1 MKNTFLLTLLSTGIV
16 TLRPKPWKYFPTS
29 SLILSLP
36 CCSEWCFT
44 ERLLGLFSQPSSWVC
59 RLKQKDDQQTIHKYQ
74 SLCRTAAEFPHD
86 CHSCCIS
93 PTASRLE
100 SAFSVLTT
108 TELKGPQKTQVPE
121 LKLFIRT
128 IQRKVPNILAPTQ
141 MNCEV
146 ATEAWRRSFASGKT
160 MQNISRHP
168 GDACNNISLQNNVSH
183 SFP

>member
-59 RLKQKDDQQTIHKYQ
+59 GLKQKDDQQTIHKYQ

-100 SAFSVLTT
+100 SAFSVLA
-108 TELKGPQKTQVPE
+108 LHCFDPFGPQLSSRGP
-121 LKLFIRT
+121 
-128 IQRKVPNILAPTQ
+128 RKPKSQSLNFLSEPS
-141 MNCEV
+141 
-146 ATEAWRRSFASGKT
+146 RGKSLSFWHLHK
-160 MQNISRHP
+160 
-168 GDACNNISLQNNVSH
+168 
-183 SFP
+183 